1 MAAAGLFVLP
11 HGVAASGQLIF
22 SGTKTAVTWAI
33 SWPTC
38 PAAAPSACPATSLE
52 TFPLSS
58 FHAPVR
64 CTQHAA
70 GPTEW
75 LRGLSADYA
84 EGASMPT

>member
-11 HGVAASGQLIF
+11 RGVAASGQLIF

-64 CTQHAA
+64 STQHAA